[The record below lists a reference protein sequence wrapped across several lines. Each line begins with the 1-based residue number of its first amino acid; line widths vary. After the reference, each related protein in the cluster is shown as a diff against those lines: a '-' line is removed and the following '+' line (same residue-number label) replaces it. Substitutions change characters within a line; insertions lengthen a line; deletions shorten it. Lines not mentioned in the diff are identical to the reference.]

1 MFHCVK
7 TRTVKEKM
15 PLNLLSQ
22 EEKQWNYEEQ
32 QPLNVILWRDADN
45 LSTLLTF
52 FKILSNEYT
61 TECFMI

>member
-32 QPLNVILWRDADN
+32 QPLNVIL
-45 LSTLLTF
+45 
-52 FKILSNEYT
+52 
-61 TECFMI
+61 